1 MDMESAVSEGY
12 AEETAFEFLVCLL
25 MPYRFLSAFL
35 RQLTFPLLALPLMKA
50 VVFGFEV
57 WGQTYFGLFVSLPK

>member
-1 MDMESAVSEGY
+1 MVHCRSLLRKLRHAFQHMDMESAVSEGY

-35 RQLTFPLLALPLMKA
+35 RQLTFLCLRFL
-50 VVFGFEV
+50 
-57 WGQTYFGLFVSLPK
+57 S